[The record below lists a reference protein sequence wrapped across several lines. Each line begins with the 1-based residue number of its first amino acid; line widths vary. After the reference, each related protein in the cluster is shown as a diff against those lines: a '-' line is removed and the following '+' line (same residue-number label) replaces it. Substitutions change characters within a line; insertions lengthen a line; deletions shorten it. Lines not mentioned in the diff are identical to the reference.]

1 MSTGN
6 RASPK
11 HQVERSIPSGG
22 VGAGVVCHT
31 HHWQQLLPVE
41 WVVSYCGRK
50 HMLEGLVKPLHEAVT
65 LRVVWCGSRFA
76 DSQNLANL
84 MHQLGFEL
92 TSLVRMQLFG
102 RRETAEQFSHQ
113 LPCNRGSLLVRYGIG
128 FSPTHKVVASNQD
141 V

>member
-1 MSTGN
+1 MSIIRQGL
-6 RASPK
+6 
-11 HQVERSIPSGG
+11 ERSIPSGG
-22 VGAGVVCHT
+22 VGAGAVCHT
-31 HHWQQLLPVE
+31 HHSQQLLPVE
-41 WVVSYCGRK
+41 WVVSYCGHK

-92 TSLVRMQLFG
+92 TSLHGPNAAVRAERNG
-102 RRETAEQFSHQ
+102 RTIQSLQ
-113 LPCNRGSLLVRYGIG
+113 LPCNCGSLLVRYGIG
-128 FSPTHKVVASNQD
+128 FSPTRKVVASNQD